1 MRMMLLIFVC
11 GFAPFVE
18 SSIKLRRAAGSPISY
33 PKGCTGAHKP
43 ATEPFCATGT
53 IGFAGMFTVNM
64 TVYVFDINDPTKS
77 VHFHVELATH
87 GVKPTGLNITG
98 GGSAE
103 VVKKEELG
111 GAVAGSVT
119 IEANTVGDGRGKY
132 DPKTDTWT
140 ADIGIKA
147 TVEGDVFGHDA
158 INLPISKVVTA
169 HIGPNSDFGMEA
181 LFKETTGDSNNQGI
195 SIAFDLTMNTK
206 NHDLFTWELIGEGQL
221 HVWLH
226 PLVNWKPSID
236 VIHKEFKIKL

>member
-1 MRMMLLIFVC
+1 MMLLIFVC

-18 SSIKLRRAAGSPISY
+18 SSIKLRQAAGSPVSY
-33 PKGCTGAHKP
+33 PEGCTGAHKP

-53 IGFAGMFTVNM
+53 IGRVGMFTVNM
-64 TVYVFDINDPTKS
+64 TLYLFDINDPTKS
-77 VHFHVELATH
+77 VHFHVELATRAK
-87 GVKPTGLNITG
+87 KPVGLNITG

-103 VVKKEELG
+103 VVKKEGLG

-147 TVEGDVFGHDA
+147 TVEGGVLGLDT
-158 INLPISKVVTA
+158 INLPISNVATA
-169 HIGPNSDFGMEA
+169 HIGPNYDFGIQA
-181 LFKETTGDSNNQGI
+181 LFKKTTGYSNNQGI

-206 NHDLFTWELIGEGQL
+206 NDIFTWELIGEGGF
-221 HVWLH
+221 HIWLH
-226 PLVNWKPSID
+226 PLVNWARSID
-236 VIHKEFKIKL
+236 VIHKEFKFEL